1 MQADW
6 PCSIG
11 EQTEMEPG
19 ELQYPWLLFCAVPAL
34 ASKLERMDSCILAQT
49 SLSYLELDLIE
60 LEDLRPAADS
70 SDCGT
75 TELRKKL

>member
-1 MQADW
+1 MFYRQRTEL
-6 PCSIG
+6 
-11 EQTEMEPG
+11 EQG
-19 ELQYPWLLFCAVPAL
+19 ELLCSQLLFCAVPAL
-34 ASKLERMDSCILAQT
+34 AWKLERMDSCILAQT
-49 SLSYLELDLIE
+49 SLSYLELDLVG